1 MTGGCVWNRKYSG
14 SGFKHLKDILLLFC
28 EDPEG
33 LSFKLRCFMLYNFQ
47 LRQSPMFC

>member
-1 MTGGCVWNRKYSG
+1 MTGGCVRNRKYSG

-33 LSFKLRCFMLYNFQ
+33 LSFELRCFMLYNFK
-47 LRQSPMFC
+47 LGQSTMF